1 MGIFY
6 GQKDFLLTSVKGCY
20 KIAVGQLLSMAMG
33 YISYTNLYL
42 QTYISSARVNLLEV
56 NKVVTGRAI

>member
-6 GQKDFLLTSVKGCY
+6 GQKDFLLTSVKGCH
-20 KIAVGQLLSMAMG
+20 KIVVAQLLSN
-33 YISYTNLYL
+33 ISYTNLYL
-42 QTYISSARVNLLEV
+42 QIYISSARVNLLEV